1 MQNVEKTC
9 TKKITIQ
16 NNTRNIIATTTKSLK
31 NINISTNSL
40 IIILYIAYIYIYIKE
55 WFRYIICTTPTQ
67 KALKE
72 KCRTGK

>member
-55 WFRYIICTTPTQ
+55 
-67 KALKE
+67 
-72 KCRTGK
+72 